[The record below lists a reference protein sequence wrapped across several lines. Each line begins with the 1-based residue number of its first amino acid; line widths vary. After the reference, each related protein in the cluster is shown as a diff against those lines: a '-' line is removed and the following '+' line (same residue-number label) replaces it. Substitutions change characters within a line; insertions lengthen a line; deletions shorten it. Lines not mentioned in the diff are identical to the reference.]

1 MRKKEDPEKVALR
14 VKRYRERHKLE
25 RLEMDV
31 SHELKEAF
39 KNLVGL
45 ENQKN
50 VDKLKALIDF
60 WNGNFDPEEFSKE
73 NDKPSISK
81 QLSKLLPQI
90 NEETLLKE
98 QKELKIM
105 MDKVLERYKN
115 SKPLDMQSYKANQK
129 YWRDL
134 LENKDIKRALEK
146 IEKNIGEGIKEI
158 ITKSYVP
165 MIEDDLKEFSKY
177 PIELQLRIWRKALEQ
192 YSYQEGKQAYI
203 QEVELFNS
211 KKNKK

>member
-1 MRKKEDPEKVALR
+1 
-14 VKRYRERHKLE
+14 
-25 RLEMDV
+25 MDV
-31 SHELKEAF
+31 SHELKESF

-60 WNGNFDPEEFSKE
+60 WNGNFNPDDFTKE
-73 NDKPSISK
+73 DDKPSINK
-81 QLSKLLPQI
+81 QLAKLLPQI

-105 MDKVLERYKN
+105 MDKALDRYKN

-146 IEKNIGEGIKEI
+146 VEKNLGEGIKEI
-158 ITKSYVP
+158 ITKSYIP

-177 PIELQLRIWRKALEQ
+177 PIELQLRIWRKALEM
-192 YSYQEGKQAYI
+192 YSYQDGKQAYI

-211 KKNKK
+211 KKKKKQIKKASN